1 MLKYHKLTLKLLDL
15 IGDRLGM
22 DQYDVRDEAKLTEQ
36 EFDYI
41 NELVE
46 RVNDDIPLTTADL
59 LEDAIPNKVRLFVR
73 EDMVCIDIGKDPADN
88 FGSTDYDTI
97 IANVTSIECDDG
109 IYTIHTDYKN
119 PHRVSTATFMLS
131 ASNFAKIRWLEE

>member
-41 NELVE
+41 NDLIH
-46 RVNDDIPLTTADL
+46 RANIGLPLTAVNLSDGRATG
-59 LEDAIPNKVRLFVR
+59 KVRLFVYD
-73 EDMVCIDIGKDPADN
+73 EMTCIDIGKDPADN

-131 ASNFAKIRWLEE
+131 EANYLKVHWMED